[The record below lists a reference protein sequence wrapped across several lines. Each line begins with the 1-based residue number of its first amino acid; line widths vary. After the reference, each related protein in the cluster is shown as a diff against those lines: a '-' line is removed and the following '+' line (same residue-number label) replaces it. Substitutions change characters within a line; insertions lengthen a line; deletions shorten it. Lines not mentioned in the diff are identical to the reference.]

1 MTTNKIIRLA
11 GIGALIYIV
20 LILILIILWDSEPEL
35 FNVEQIAHAKN
46 SQHTEL
52 VTGEVMTST
61 FMHVMQL
68 TLDKRGGYLSNDV
81 LPPGVLMDNIPN
93 WEFGVITQLRDM
105 ARAFRNDFS
114 RSQTQSV
121 EDPDLTV
128 ADPQFHFDAHSWILP
143 ATEREFRKGLAA
155 IERFKQRL
163 NKVNEQGAQ
172 FFSRADNLR
181 DWLAIVEKRLGSLS
195 QRLAASVGQMR
206 VNTDLQGDVA
216 ATQSTVKPQ
225 NVMVKT
231 PWLEIDDV
239 FYEARGSAWALIHFL
254 RAVEID
260 FEQVLTK
267 KNALISLRQIIR
279 ELESTQNTV
288 WSPVILN
295 GTGFGFVGNHSLVMA
310 SYISRANAGIID
322 LRNLLERG

>member
-11 GIGALIYIV
+11 GIGVLIYTV
-20 LILILIILWDSEPEL
+20 LILILIIVWDSEPEL

-46 SQHTEL
+46 SQHAEL
-52 VTGEVMTST
+52 VTGDVMTST

-68 TLDKRGGYLSNDV
+68 MLEKRGGYLRNDV

-121 EDPDLTV
+121 EDPDLIVT
-128 ADPQFHFDAHSWILP
+128 DPQFHFDTNSWILP
-143 ATEREFRKGLAA
+143 ATEGEYRKGLVAL
-155 IERFKQRL
+155 ERFKQRL
-163 NKVNEQGAQ
+163 HKVNEQEAQ
-172 FFSRADNLR
+172 FYARADNLS
-181 DWLAIVEKRLGSLS
+181 DWLAIVGKRLGSLS
-195 QRLAASVGQMR
+195 QRLSASVGQER
-206 VNTDLQGDVA
+206 VNTDLQGDIA
-216 ATQSTVKPQ
+216 ATQSTVKPR
-225 NVMVKT
+225 NIMVKT
-231 PWLEIDDV
+231 PWLEIDDIY
-239 FYEARGSAWALIHFL
+239 YEARGSAWALTHFL

-260 FEQVLTK
+260 FEQVLIK
-267 KNALISLRQIIR
+267 KNALVSMRQIIR
-279 ELESTQNTV
+279 ELESTQDKV

-295 GTGFGFVGNHSLVMA
+295 GTGFGFVANHSLVMA
-310 SYISRANAGIID
+310 SYISRANAAIID